1 MGLKLKGLF
10 LVLALGGVSYVH
22 ANETNEGMY
31 DPQKYYSVSKIS
43 VSEIKKANLM
53 APEYADE
60 LYEKD
65 LYYQNIPGDPIERV
79 GRVISIARDL
89 VALGEDIYRLVIK
102 GKPSNMTSYAPIS
115 VVPRVNGEI
124 VDILDTERW
133 SAPVK
138 RTFQIVYKNL
148 YNTEVVVFRYS
159 VLYSYNGSY
168 NGKGAYLAAVQ
179 IIPESV
185 KTLFGFDFTA
195 TMKLGGIV
203 NQGTKADPIAA
214 ATLLME
220 YTVSSIMNAYNKVDT
235 YFVTGRGGFKRY

>member
-1 MGLKLKGLF
+1 MGLKLKGLV
-10 LVLALGGVSYVH
+10 LVLAMGGVSLVR
-22 ANETNEGMY
+22 AETNEGVY
-31 DPQKYYSVSKIS
+31 DPQKYYSISSVS
-43 VSEIKKANLM
+43 VSEIKKETLM
-53 APEYADE
+53 SPEYADE

-65 LYYQNIPGDPIERV
+65 FQVQNVPGDPIERV

-102 GKPSNMTSYAPIS
+102 GKPTNVTSYAPIS

-133 SAPVK
+133 TAPVK
-138 RTFQIVYKNL
+138 RTYQVVYKNL
-148 YNTEVVVFRYS
+148 YSVEVVVFRYS

-203 NQGTKADPIAA
+203 NQGTKADPVAA

-220 YTVSSIMNAYNKVDT
+220 YTISSVMNAYNKVDT
-235 YFVTGRGGFKRY
+235 FFVTGRGGFKRY